1 MFVFL
6 LVAVATPEMEGN
18 GDWRGELQIY
28 KVVGEEMTLVIGIFP
43 RFSCS
48 FVILFPPPPHS
59 TPYPTENPS
68 LSSPVCVLE
77 IFHILLLL
85 GSEEHKCN
93 SLAHIT
99 GSFRP
104 VFCCQ
109 M

>member
-48 FVILFPPPPHS
+48 FVILFPPPPPLHS
-59 TPYPTENPS
+59 IPHRKPFPLLPS
-68 LSSPVCVLE
+68 LC
-77 IFHILLLL
+77 L
-85 GSEEHKCN
+85 GNISYPFASRK
-93 SLAHIT
+93 
-99 GSFRP
+99 
-104 VFCCQ
+104 
-109 M
+109 

>member
-48 FVILFPPPPHS
+48 FVILFPPPP
-59 TPYPTENPS
+59 TPLHTPQKTLPS
-68 LSSPVCVLE
+68 PPQFVSWKYF
-77 IFHILLLL
+77 I
-85 GSEEHKCN
+85 
-93 SLAHIT
+93 
-99 GSFRP
+99 SFC
-104 VFCCQ
+104 F
-109 M
+109 